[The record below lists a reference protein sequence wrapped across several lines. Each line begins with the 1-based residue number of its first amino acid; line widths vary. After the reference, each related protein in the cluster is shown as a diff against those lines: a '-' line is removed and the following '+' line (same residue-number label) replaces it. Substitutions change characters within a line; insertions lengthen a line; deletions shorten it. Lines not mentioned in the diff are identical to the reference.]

1 MARGLNL
8 TQSRKS
14 GAAVVSIASNTA
26 LIALKVVA
34 GVLTGSVALITEA
47 LQSTVDLVASVV
59 AYISIRKS
67 EEPPD
72 SEHPF
77 GHAKFEN
84 LAAAFEGILILVGA
98 GIIVF
103 ESSRRLVEGAEIR
116 RLGIG
121 MAILAVTIVINFVV
135 SAFLARRA
143 RETGSPALE
152 GDAAHLRTD
161 AFTSIGVLGGLALVE
176 ISGET
181 WLDPAIALAVA
192 LAIVLTGVR
201 LVSRSSRVL
210 VDEGLPADELS
221 VIREQIVAFGPR
233 GVAGFH
239 KLRARRAGTRRH
251 IDMHVQFRSGT
262 SLEDA
267 HAVAHALERSIKKRL
282 QEADILIHLEP
293 EDRVVPGT
301 EIPAEAPG
309 MADPPSP
316 TAG

>member
-1 MARGLNL
+1 MAGSLIGA
-8 TQSRKS
+8 QSRKT
-14 GAAVVSIASNTA
+14 GAALVSIASNSV
-26 LIALKVVA
+26 LILLKVVA

-47 LQSTVDLVASVV
+47 LQSAVDLVASVV
-59 AYISIRKS
+59 AFISIRKS

-72 SEHPF
+72 PEHPF

-103 ESSRRLVEGAEIR
+103 ESSRRLVEGSSVQ

-121 MAILAVTIVINFVV
+121 MAILAVTIVINLVV
-135 SAFLARRA
+135 SSFLARRA

-161 AFTSIGVLGGLALVE
+161 AITSVGVLGGLALVE
-176 ISGET
+176 ITGET
-181 WLDPAIALAVA
+181 WLDPAVA
-192 LAIVLTGVR
+192 LLVAMAIVLTGIR
-201 LVSRSSRVL
+201 LVNRSSRVL
-210 VDEGLPADELS
+210 VDEGLPGDELAI
-221 VIREQIVAFGPR
+221 IRQEIVAFGPR

-251 IDMHVQFRSGT
+251 VDMHVQFRAGT

-267 HAVAHALERSIKKRL
+267 HATAHALQAAIEKRL
-282 QEADILIHLEP
+282 QEADILIHMEP

-301 EIPAEAPG
+301 EIPAEPG
-309 MADPPSP
+309 AGAP

>member
-1 MARGLNL
+1 MARSL
-8 TQSRKS
+8 TRKQSRKS
-14 GAAVVSIASNTA
+14 GAAVVSIASNAA
-26 LIALKVVA
+26 LIVLKVIA

-47 LQSTVDLVASVV
+47 LQSAVDLVASVV
-59 AYISIRKS
+59 AFISIRKS

-72 SEHPF
+72 PEHPF

-103 ESSRRLVEGAEIR
+103 ESSRRLVEGAEVQ

-121 MAILAVTIVINFVV
+121 MAILAVTIVINLVV

-161 AFTSIGVLGGLALVE
+161 AITSVGVLGGLALVE
-176 ISGET
+176 FTGET
-181 WLDPAIALAVA
+181 WVDPAVALAVA
-192 LAIVLTGVR
+192 GAIVLTGAR

-210 VDEGLPADELS
+210 VDEGLPADELAI
-221 VIREQIVAFGPR
+221 IRQEIVAFGPR

-251 IDMHVQFRSGT
+251 VDMHVQFRAGT

-267 HAVAHALERSIKKRL
+267 HATAHALQAAIEKRL
-282 QEADILIHLEP
+282 QEADILIHMEP
-293 EDRVVPGT
+293 EDRVQPGT
-301 EIPAEAPG
+301 EIPAGPA
-309 MADPPSP
+309 P

>member
-1 MARGLNL
+1 MAVPLIGA
-8 TQSRKS
+8 QSRKT
-14 GAAVVSIASNTA
+14 GAALVSIASNAA
-26 LIALKVVA
+26 LIVLKVVA

-72 SEHPF
+72 SQHPF

-84 LAAAFEGILILVGA
+84 LAAAFEGVLILVGA

-103 ESSRRLVEGAEIR
+103 ESSRRLVEGAEVH

-121 MAILAVTIVINFVV
+121 MAILAVTIVINLAV

-161 AFTSIGVLGGLALVE
+161 AITSVGVLGGLALVE
-176 ISGET
+176 ITGKT
-181 WLDPAIALAVA
+181 WLDPAVALAVA
-192 LAIVLTGVR
+192 VAIVLTGIR
-201 LVSRSSRVL
+201 LINRSSRVL
-210 VDEGLPADELS
+210 VDEGLPADELA

-239 KLRARRAGTRRH
+239 KLRARRAGARRH
-251 IDMHVQFRSGT
+251 IDMHVQFRAGT

-267 HAVAHALERSIKKRL
+267 HSTAHALQAGIEKRL

-301 EIPAEAPG
+301 EIPAAQ
-309 MADPPSP
+309 DPPGP
-316 TAG
+316 IAG